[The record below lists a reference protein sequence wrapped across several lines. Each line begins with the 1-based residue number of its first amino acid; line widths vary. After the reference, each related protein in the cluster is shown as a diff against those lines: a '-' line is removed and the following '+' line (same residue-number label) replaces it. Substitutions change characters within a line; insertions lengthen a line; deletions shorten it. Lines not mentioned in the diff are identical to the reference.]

1 LSEFFRAGAVG
12 ATLLVAAMTVA
23 SPAAGQNYH
32 PGQVCWPE
40 TPCPGY
46 SGPGSSAE
54 ARLRAAAQRLK
65 LPPRARAKKSPAAA
79 SERRVLVPASLSR
92 PAVSPSEP
100 RVYRYPTMYRAE
112 APPLLP
118 PAARSYPPYAQQPY
132 VLVSQGIWYWPGATD
147 FKMPQVP
154 GFEPLIDPSRVISW

>member
-1 LSEFFRAGAVG
+1 LSELFRAGGVG
-12 ATLLVAAMTVA
+12 ARLLAAAMTVA
-23 SPAAGQNYH
+23 SPALGQIYHAGQA
-32 PGQVCWPE
+32 CWPE

-46 SGPGSSAE
+46 GGAGASAE
-54 ARLRAAAQRLK
+54 ARKTAPLPRVK
-65 LPPRARAKKSPAAA
+65 LVPRARPTGPTAAND
-79 SERRVLVPASLSR
+79 RRRGIRASLSR

-100 RVYRYPTMYRAE
+100 RFYRYPTMYHAE

-118 PAARSYPPYAQQPY
+118 PGARSFSPYAQQPY